1 MKSVYHVFGGCGE
14 RAGSGGRGAEHHRKG
29 RVTLQHSTE
38 RGEIN
43 SDKLQIFTN
52 YYRRKRRGKGWW
64 WEGGGGGGHIG
75 ANLLTRDIPGLPL
88 GGDIIIM

>member
-52 YYRRKRRGKGWW
+52 YYRRKRRVVVV
-64 WEGGGGGGHIG
+64 GGGGDTSGP
-75 ANLLTRDIPGLPL
+75 TY
-88 GGDIIIM
+88 

>member
-38 RGEIN
+38 REEIN
-43 SDKLQIFTN
+43 SDKLQIYTN
-52 YYRRKRRGKGWW
+52 YYRRKRRVVVV
-64 WEGGGGGGHIG
+64 GGTHRGQP
-75 ANLLTRDIPGLPL
+75 TDT
-88 GGDIIIM
+88 

>member
-1 MKSVYHVFGGCGE
+1 M
-14 RAGSGGRGAEHHRKG
+14 AGSGGRGAEHHRKG

-64 WEGGGGGGHIG
+64 WWWGGHIG
-75 ANLLTRDIPGLPL
+75 ANLLTRVLQNIPGLSSL
-88 GGDIIIM
+88 LEEGSTFLARTVAAQAHY

>member
-1 MKSVYHVFGGCGE
+1 MKSVYHVLGGCGE

-29 RVTLQHSTE
+29 GVTLQHSTE

-52 YYRRKRRGKGWW
+52 YYREGEKGG
-64 WEGGGGGGHIG
+64 GGGGGGHIG